1 MKDDLKNEVEEIVE
15 PYKNEGKKWL
25 AVNTLLNK
33 YKKQTNFMDI
43 RRRIVNIMKN
53 ITGKK
58 S

>member
-1 MKDDLKNEVEEIVE
+1 MKDDLKNEVEETVE
-15 PYKNEGKKWL
+15 PYQNEGKKWL

-43 RRRIVNIMKN
+43 RRRIVNIMRN
-53 ITGKK
+53 LTGKK